1 MSTRRVFWELVRNDA
16 RFGSTIRLDKNR
28 SKVYELSLKLTAPAM
43 ALAFAGLLLGLGMH
57 SSNLFAE
64 RVITILDYLITP
76 SAFTICFL
84 FYIPFAFTLEMTPK
98 EWKNGTVGWWLT
110 LPYSRKLLIGA
121 KSMAGYFRF
130 IKLLLILFITGEY
143 VTLLIVYLHPEV
155 GNFALLEYL
164 PQKIIYSCVVTLL
177 LSPFFVSLGSTLGVL
192 SKGRIKGVPV
202 FFPGLFLAII
212 VSIFLSS
219 PLSAVFSPDAYRS
232 PARFSLVLVFGT
244 SMGLSALLF
253 FLSAYV
259 LEHKVEL

>member
-1 MSTRRVFWELVRNDA
+1 MSTRRVFWTLVRNDA
-16 RFGSTIRLDKNR
+16 SLGSTFRLDKTK
-28 SKVYELSLKLTAPAM
+28 SKVYEM
-43 ALAFAGLLLGLGMH
+43 AVKFSVIGIVLVVAGLLLGWGMH
-57 SSNLFAE
+57 ISNLFTE
-64 RVITILDYLITP
+64 KVITLLDYLITP
-76 SAFTICFL
+76 SPFTICFL
-84 FYIPFAFTLEMTPK
+84 FYIPFSFTLEMMPR

-130 IKLLLILFITGEY
+130 IKLLLILFISGEY
-143 VTLLIVYLHPEV
+143 VTLLLLYLQPEV
-155 GNFALLEYL
+155 VNFGLLQDL
-164 PQKIIYSCVVTLL
+164 PQRIIYSCAVVLL
-177 LSPFFVSLGSTLGVL
+177 LSPLFVSLGSTLGVL

-202 FFPGLFLAII
+202 FFPGLSLAII

-232 PARFSLVLVFGT
+232 PAWFSLVLVFGV

-253 FLSAYV
+253 FLSAYE